1 MEHFIMNHAK
11 TYPTRQQKVILK
23 CMEQMESGYITA
35 GQIAEYLKNQGEA
48 VGLTTVYRHL
58 ERFQK
63 EGIVRKIVLDGN
75 SGACYQYVRKEEE
88 DGSQFLLKC
97 EDCGDIM
104 NMDCGH
110 MKELYSHVLEEH
122 HFNVNPHR
130 TMFYGV
136 CEKCLV
142 KGQDFHNKQD

>member
-11 TYPTRQQKVILK
+11 TYHTRQQKVILK

-63 EGIVRKIVLDGN
+63 EGIVRKIVLEIGR
-75 SGACYQYVRKEEE
+75 A
-88 DGSQFLLKC
+88 
-97 EDCGDIM
+97 
-104 NMDCGH
+104 
-110 MKELYSHVLEEH
+110 HV
-122 HFNVNPHR
+122 
-130 TMFYGV
+130 
-136 CEKCLV
+136 
-142 KGQDFHNKQD
+142 